1 MQDFSTHE
9 TKNRLFIFDDHVVHM
24 SNGQGATVKAET
36 FVGLIEQSGSLKSLK
51 KAFGVR
57 NTTLLKAL
65 EHFGFDFDALLKSE
79 FECNRSDT
87 EIAKRHGVDAKWVDK
102 QRRRL
107 NYLSH
112 LGRPSPRTSDWELA
126 IAFKAANG
134 NHTAA
139 AKILGIHRSTFTKR
153 YREMRDR
160 LRGHT

>member
-1 MQDFSTHE
+1 MPDFSTPDD
-9 TKNRLFIFDDHVVHM
+9 KNRLFICDDYVVHM
-24 SNGQGATVKAET
+24 SNGQGATIKAET
-36 FVGLIEQSGSLKSLK
+36 FVGLIEQTGSLKTLK
-51 KAFGVR
+51 DAFGVR
-57 NTTLLKAL
+57 NTTLVKAL
-65 EHFGFDFDALLKSE
+65 EHFGFDFDAVLRSDFK
-79 FECNRSDT
+79 CNRSDA

-107 NYLSH
+107 NYPSH

-126 IAFKAANG
+126 IAFEAAKE